1 MSDCL
6 FCKII
11 DGEIPSKKVFENEYV
26 YAFEDVDPQAPVH
39 VLVVPKEHIPGHD
52 ALKPSHMEVL
62 KEIHLAIQEIAR
74 DLKLDKGYRVVINQG
89 EEGGQTVNH
98 LHFHLIGGKSLGW
111 PPC

>member
-1 MSDCL
+1 MNDCL

-11 DGEIPSKKVFENEYV
+11 DGEIPSKKVYENDFV

-39 VLVVPKEHIPGHD
+39 VLVVPKEHISGHD
-52 ALKPSHMEVL
+52 ALKATDGELL
-62 KEIHLAIQEIAR
+62 KELHMAIQEIA
-74 DLKLDKGYRVVINQG
+74 KEQNLDNGYRVVINQG

-98 LHFHLIGGKSLGW
+98 LHFHLLGGKSLGW

>member
-11 DGEIPSKKVFENEYV
+11 DGEIPSKKVYENDFV

-39 VLVVPKEHIPGHD
+39 ILVVPKRHLSGHD
-52 ALKPSHMEVL
+52 ALEASDADLL
-62 KEIHLAIQEIAR
+62 KEIHLAIKEIA
-74 DLKLDKGYRVVINQG
+74 KEQHLDKGYRVVINQG

-98 LHFHLIGGKSLGW
+98 LHFHLLGGKSLGW